1 MKLTLWKRREVK
13 RVDGW
18 FDQQK
23 RELLR
28 ILEKFAEEDGTHDTQ
43 VPGLRLIRASRISE
57 PVYSV
62 YEPSLCIVAQGSK
75 IVMLGEEV

>member
-1 MKLTLWKRREVK
+1 M
-13 RVDGW
+13 DGW

-43 VPGLRLIRASRISE
+43 VPALRLIRASRISE